1 MMQEITTVAKSTKAY
16 MNLAR
21 PELPQLEG
29 HTAQVVETQV
39 PVRQQPKLAKLKT
52 PPMIES

>member
-52 PPMIES
+52 PPMIEF